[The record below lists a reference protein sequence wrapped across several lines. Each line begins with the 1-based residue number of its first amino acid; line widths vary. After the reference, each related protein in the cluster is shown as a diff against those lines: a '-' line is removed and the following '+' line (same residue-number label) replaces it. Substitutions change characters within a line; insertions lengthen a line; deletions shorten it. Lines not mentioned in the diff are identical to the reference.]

1 MSDFEITALVLAEH
15 EVFRR
20 EFSSLEDLSGQE
32 LAAAWEALHARLE
45 VHAVAE
51 EQLFYPLLAQEAPD
65 GEQETEEGVHD
76 HNEIRHAATAVEE
89 HEVGSE
95 DWWEA
100 VRNVRQVNA
109 DHMAEEET
117 DFFPSF
123 KEAVDDEQREALGM
137 RWLAFHDEHEQAEGL
152 SGEDAEVAEV
162 VATEVPEGDPTA

>member
-20 EFSSLEDLSGQE
+20 DFAGLEDLSGQE
-32 LAAAWEALHARLE
+32 LADAWGALHAKLE

-51 EQLFYPLLAQEAPD
+51 EELFYPLLAQEAAAED
-65 GEQETEEGVHD
+65 ETAEGVHD
-76 HNEIRHAATAVEE
+76 HNEIRHAATAVAE

-100 VRNVRQVNA
+100 VRTVRQVNA
-109 DHMAEEET
+109 DHMSEEET
-117 DFFPSF
+117 DFFPPF
-123 KEAVDDEQREALGM
+123 KESVDAEQREALGM
-137 RWLAFHDEHEQAEGL
+137 RWLAFHDEHEQADGL

-162 VATEVPEGDPTA
+162 IATEVPEGDPSL

>member
-20 EFSSLEDLSGQE
+20 EFAALDDLTGQD
-32 LAAAWEALHARLE
+32 LAAAWGALHAKLE

-51 EQLFYPLLAQEAPD
+51 EELFYPLLAQEAD
-65 GEQETEEGVHD
+65 GEQETAEGVHD
-76 HNEIRHAATAVEE
+76 HNAIRHAAAAVQE
-89 HEVGSE
+89 HEIGSE
-95 DWWEA
+95 AWWEA
-100 VRNVRQVNA
+100 VRAVRQVNA

-117 DFFPSF
+117 DFFPPF

-152 SGEDAEVAEV
+152 SGEDADVAEV
-162 VATEVPEGDPTA
+162 VATEVPEGDPSL